1 MKRLVI
7 SSYLKKRNNKI
18 VHDRHESENNLSIIF
33 FVNNCDFVTL
43 IQEYSFYEI
52 TGKTK
57 LIKKKMEACLVGQRT
72 VETAG
77 RMLGTVAVATAVALG
92 T

>member
-1 MKRLVI
+1 MPD
-7 SSYLKKRNNKI
+7 RNPTREYPL
-18 VHDRHESENNLSIIF
+18 HIIF

-57 LIKKKMEACLVGQRT
+57 LIKKKMEACLVVQLT
-72 VETAG
+72 VETAA
-77 RMLGTVAVATAVALG
+77 RMLGTVAVVTAVALG

>member
-1 MKRLVI
+1 MI
-7 SSYLKKRNNKI
+7 LKYRI
-18 VHDRHESENNLSIIF
+18 GIDQRIPVLHIIF
-33 FVNNCDFVTL
+33 FVNNCDFATL

-57 LIKKKMEACLVGQRT
+57 LIKKKMETCLVGQLT
-72 VETAG
+72 VETAA